1 METVPSNST
10 ACLPPRAD
18 GSQRADSAAPATLR
32 VHLFAGMAEAA
43 GARDLAI
50 AWTGGTVGGLRAAI
64 AAACP
69 PIVALLTRSAIAI
82 DGRYATDASAVPAT
96 ADVAV
101 IPPVSGG

>member
-1 METVPSNST
+1 
-10 ACLPPRAD
+10 
-18 GSQRADSAAPATLR
+18 

-43 GARDLAI
+43 GSRRLAI
-50 AWTGGTVGGLRAAI
+50 GWSGGTVGGLRAAI

-69 PIVALLTRSAIAI
+69 AIGPLLARSAIAV
-82 DGRYATDASAVPAT
+82 DGRYAADASAVPPT